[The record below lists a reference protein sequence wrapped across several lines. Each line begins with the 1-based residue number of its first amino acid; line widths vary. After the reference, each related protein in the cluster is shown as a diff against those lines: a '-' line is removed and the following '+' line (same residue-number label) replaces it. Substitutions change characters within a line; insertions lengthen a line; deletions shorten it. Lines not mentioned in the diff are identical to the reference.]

1 MPYQNTLKDNITQCL
16 VCPRNCRLANYQRGF
31 CFVRQNI
38 DGEIT
43 LTAYGKT
50 TGLAIDPVEKKPL
63 YHFYPGSK
71 VLSFGT
77 LGCNMGCCFCQNWHI
92 TKTKDHTGLIQ
103 EASPKEIALSAKQYG
118 CKSVAFTYND
128 PVIFLEY
135 AIDTAI
141 ECHALGIKTIAV
153 TAGYINPEPRVDLFN
168 HIDAANIDLKGFS
181 KEFYKKMCL
190 ADIEPVLETIKY
202 VKNET
207 PCHLELTTL
216 LIEGFN
222 DSNKDLRA
230 QCDWIVENLGTD
242 VPLHFSAFFPSWKL
256 KNVHPTNP
264 KTLLKAYQI
273 AKKAGIKYV
282 YTGNIC
288 DDKTSTTFCHRCKK
302 PLIKRHGFEI
312 KEYNL
317 TEKNSCRFCGAI
329 CGGIFE

>member
-31 CFVRQNI
+31 CFIRQNI

-50 TGLAIDPVEKKPL
+50 TGLAIDPIEKKPL

-103 EASPKEIALSAKQYG
+103 EASPKEIALSAKQYA

-135 AIDTAI
+135 AIDTAK

-153 TAGYINPEPRVDLFN
+153 TAGYINPEPRVELFH

-190 ADIEPVLETIKY
+190 AEIEPILETIKY
-202 VKNET
+202 VKKET

-230 QCDWIVENLGTD
+230 QCDWIVENLGTE

-256 KNVHPTNP
+256 KNVPPTSP

-282 YTGNIC
+282 YTGNIQ

-312 KEYNL
+312 TEYSL

>member
-207 PCHLELTTL
+207 PCHLELTTH

-282 YTGNIC
+282 YTGNIQ
-288 DDKTSTTFCHRCKK
+288 DNKTSTTFCHRCKK

-312 KEYNL
+312 TQYNL
-317 TEKNSCRFCGAI
+317 AEKNSCRFCGAI

>member
-282 YTGNIC
+282 YTGNIQ
-288 DDKTSTTFCHRCKK
+288 DNKTSTTFCHRCKK

-312 KEYNL
+312 TQYNL
-317 TEKNSCRFCGAI
+317 AEKNSCRFCGAI